1 MVTTTIYL
9 APTMSATMSATR
21 TLATG
26 LRALTLSSTGA
37 STSTASSVA
46 VRHAST
52 SSSGAS
58 SYERSRVPRLPPV
71 APLPSRLKPTS
82 PAYFTGRPAY
92 IDTLLELEELTR
104 QTKRALEQAH
114 LIAPNA
120 APPSLASTGASASRA
135 NLWVNTEQLQLVL
148 NTNLKAAQYRQIVS
162 RLSLLARYASLVTH
176 LESRPELHHVLGG
189 DNVIQRF
196 HTTLERFMNENA
208 KTNNLLAEKDA
219 DRALWTASERKVD
232 RQGRAY
238 SRGRRKESS
247 AQAWLIRAKP
257 DTFGQILVNNMPI
270 ADYFTRTAE
279 RETVTWPLKL
289 TSTLGTYNVFALAR
303 GGGKSGQ
310 AGAIAHAVAN
320 AIVAETAHGLEF
332 EQGIRLKKYARDV
345 LAKDGVLKRDP
356 RMVERKKTG
365 LAKARKAFTW
375 VKR

>member
-1 MVTTTIYL
+1 M
-9 APTMSATMSATR
+9 
-21 TLATG
+21 
-26 LRALTLSSTGA
+26 
-37 STSTASSVA
+37 TAV
-46 VRHAST
+46 
-52 SSSGAS
+52 
-58 SYERSRVPRLPPV
+58 
-71 APLPSRLKPTS
+71 
-82 PAYFTGRPAY
+82 
-92 IDTLLELEELTR
+92 LELEELTR

-120 APPSLASTGASASRA
+120 APPSLASIGASASRA

-257 DTFGQILVNNMPI
+257 DTLGVPDAVLMRPQVVIIFDAVRDEITVVTPVRPSADLGAEQAYGRAVERITRVLDTLQRWLAQGTLRRFGVVVRHHELGFDRNAMTVFDVPDDEVDARGAALAAQPGVTLCYRRARAEGWPYNLYCMVHG
-270 ADYFTRTAE
+270 RE
-279 RETVTWPLKL
+279 REAVRATVEAAARAAGLSALPRE
-289 TSTLGTYNVFALAR
+289 TLFSLRRFKQQGGQYFGEAR
-303 GGGKSGQ
+303 
-310 AGAIAHAVAN
+310 AAEIEREHA
-320 AIVAETAHGLEF
+320 
-332 EQGIRLKKYARDV
+332 
-345 LAKDGVLKRDP
+345 
-356 RMVERKKTG
+356 
-365 LAKARKAFTW
+365 
-375 VKR
+375 